1 MNRRVWAQGRYLRA
15 YATQELRPVEAAI
28 MARHRERLSGRV
40 LEAGVGAGRIAGHL
54 IQLAEEFHGIDL
66 SEKMIRECRRR
77 YPQGTFLEG
86 DISNLSVFADGT
98 LDVLWAG
105 CNLLDIFNDAERRAT
120 LREIHRVL
128 APGGAVGDVLAQ
140 PCVPVPRAG
149 TAVCAHQQRAP
160 PNSRCG
166 AGAAI
171 AMAPLATRAV

>member
-1 MNRRVWAQGRYLRA
+1 
-15 YATQELRPVEAAI
+15 

-54 IQLAEEFHGIDL
+54 IQLAEEFHGIGL

-77 YPQGTFLEG
+77 YPQGTVLEG

-98 LDVLWAG
+98 LDALWAG

-128 APGGAVGDVLAQ
+128 APGGLLVMSSHNRAFLSR
-140 PCVPVPRAG
+140 VPGPLYVRTSSALRLMG
-149 TAVCAHQQRAP
+149 NT
-160 PNSRCG
+160 RC
-166 AGAAI
+166 
-171 AMAPLATRAV
+171 P